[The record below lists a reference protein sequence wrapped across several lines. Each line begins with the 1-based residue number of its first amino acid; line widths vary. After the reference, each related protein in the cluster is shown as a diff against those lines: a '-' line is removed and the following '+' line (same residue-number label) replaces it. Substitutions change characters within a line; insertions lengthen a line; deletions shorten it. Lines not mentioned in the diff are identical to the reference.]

1 MATLTDEQRKDYEEL
16 KKKSREVTK
25 KVTEELKNTEKN
37 EGVGAVIFKMVIGG
51 LYLLFG
57 GKK

>member
-1 MATLTDEQRKDYEEL
+1 MANLTNEQKKAFQEL
-16 KKKSREVTK
+16 QKQSKEVTK

-37 EGVGAVIFKMVIGG
+37 EGVGAVIFKIVIGG

>member
-1 MATLTDEQRKDYEEL
+1 MATLTDEQRKDYEEI
-16 KKKSREVTK
+16 KKKSSEVTK
-25 KVTEELKNTEKN
+25 KVTEELKHTKKN
-37 EGVGAVIFKMVIGG
+37 EGVGAVIFKIVIGG